1 MHVNFINNC
10 YAVSDVGKRVGGSFS
25 VILWFES
32 TVTEKSILEVYRE
45 KYILNLSKFQNLKV
59 FLQFI
64 GRRSTG
70 HKRFFFF
77 LIYLNWHCLVYK
89 SIYLGN
95 YKLLFIHGRSLL
107 LCVIPP
113 EINLTIVLFSCFRI
127 KILEMFSTHNLQS
140 VFARLIEPPHADS
153 LRASKIRL
161 RDLGALTPDE
171 TLTPLGYH
179 LASLPVDVRIGKL
192 MLFGSIFRC
201 LDPALTIAAS
211 LAFKSPFVSKQHSS
225 QLESISV

>member
-1 MHVNFINNC
+1 MCIE
-10 YAVSDVGKRVGGSFS
+10 Y
-25 VILWFES
+25 W
-32 TVTEKSILEVYRE
+32 
-45 KYILNLSKFQNLKV
+45 
-59 FLQFI
+59 
-64 GRRSTG
+64 
-70 HKRFFFF
+70 
-77 LIYLNWHCLVYK
+77 
-89 SIYLGN
+89 GN

-113 EINLTIVLFSCFRI
+113 EIKLTIVLFSSFRI

-140 VFARLIEPPHADS
+140 VFSRLIEPPHTDS

-211 LAFKSPFVSKQHSS
+211 LAFKSPFVSKQRSS